1 MLGRILHSLWMLL
14 VGLLALSA
22 ILLSVA
28 RLWVPVLG
36 EYRLAAETALGGLLD
51 QPVSIG
57 RMDATWRGLNPVIK
71 LREVSIAPRAAQ
83 GRPLEIDEV
92 WVGID
97 IQAFVHEGE
106 IRPASIDI
114 IGAGVT
120 VSRGSDG
127 QLRLQGIETGA
138 GDGAGLSRL
147 LQMERLAI
155 HDSRL
160 TFHDQA
166 SERAPLR
173 LSDVT
178 LTLQNEQGRYSAI
191 GYVLLP
197 PELGYRVDIQ
207 GMLQGGGPEL
217 AGWSGALYLKGQSLV
232 LSAEN
237 LPGLPHQTQVAGNA
251 DVRAW
256 LDLGGGGLHSAVGE
270 VDLRDLRV
278 TAAGNGEHLEFDR
291 FSGQLGWRLRDA
303 GWQLAGQDLI
313 VEQDGVVREG
323 TRFAVT
329 QVHSGEEPRIMADFR
344 QLHLRD
350 LRLVAL
356 LAPGVDV
363 EQQRQLARLRPDG
376 MIEELL
382 LRISGAAGGRSLGW
396 FDAVFRDV
404 AVGHPGQTPVVQH
417 LDGSITGSPDAG
429 ALWLN
434 SREVV
439 LQDDSLF
446 RDALVFDELVAE
458 AAWQNREGLFTIS
471 SDDIRLAND
480 DLELQSRLTVAL
492 PETGGAPIVD
502 IDASMPRARVRRVR
516 HYLPARIMPA
526 SGVSWLDSSL
536 VSGDIEQ
543 GRLVLRGRLDQL
555 PFDNGEGE
563 LRVSL
568 PVKNATLDYS
578 PDWTQIS
585 RLDAD
590 VNFTGRSMDVH
601 SRAGFIRSAKLA
613 RVHAQ
618 IRDLARP
625 DLTIRGRVNGRI
637 DVMLSEMD
645 SSPVGDVY
653 GAFVERVVSK
663 GPAGL
668 DLDIVVPLHKASSRE
683 LAVAGNI
690 HLQGNSL
697 LIRDEGISLED
708 IRGRLAFTP
717 DDFSGKA
724 LSARLLDS
732 PVTVDVWS
740 DDSDSRTYIRSRG
753 RLDLIGQVTEQQ
765 SALADVVNGRSMWE
779 VQLGIG
785 RLERRYQV
793 PDVDLRLSSTLEGIA
808 VNLPAPFGK
817 TRQEQRPLSVAIM
830 RLAQPERFMQVNYG
844 EAMGAVMAMEY
855 RQQAASVE
863 RGHLALGTARPA
875 LPGEKVFSITGELPR
890 FSLAEW
896 LPVLAGL
903 QGGGGPPVKVD
914 IDIDE
919 LEVMRHQ
926 LRDVGLQVATAG
938 LVQEIT
944 LAGQSVQGDIEL
956 TRTSRGLEKV
966 VANLERL
973 VLTSLPDMAQ
983 EAEVPGI
990 GAGDFPELHISIG
1003 KLRINDIKLGNALL
1017 DTERQHNAM
1026 QVKQLVLASRMLEL
1040 RASGNWQGKRG
1051 FDRSWFDVEVTNGRL
1066 DRLLDAFDYAE
1077 EVDGGELSGTINA
1090 GWQGA
1095 PWQFAP
1101 GRAEGRLYLNISD
1114 GRLESVKPG
1123 AGRVFGLIS
1132 LHTLPRRLSLDFS
1145 DLFKKGFSF
1154 DRIEGNF
1161 VLDGGNAYTDNLR
1174 IEGPAARIDIT
1185 GRIGLADRD
1194 YDQLV
1199 SVLPNISSSLPLAG
1213 VLAGGPA
1220 VGAAMLLAEQLL
1232 NKEIDEIA
1240 VQRYAVT
1247 GPWSDPVYEKL
1258 QTRQKKQP
1266 AETDPLEDIE

>member
-1 MLGRILHSLWMLL
+1 MPGRILHSLWMLL
-14 VGLLALSA
+14 VGLLAVFA
-22 ILLSVA
+22 ILLSMA

-36 EYRLAAETALGGLLD
+36 DYRVATETALGELLD
-51 QPVSIG
+51 QPVSIT

-71 LREVSIAPRAAQ
+71 LREVSIAPRSAEDK
-83 GRPLEIDEV
+83 PLELAEV

-97 IQAFVHEGE
+97 IQAFLHERE

-114 IGAGVT
+114 IGAD
-120 VSRGSDG
+120 VSVVRGPDG
-127 QLRLQGIETGA
+127 QLRIEGIEAGT

-147 LQMERLAI
+147 LLMERLAI
-155 HDSRL
+155 HDSHV
-160 TFHDQA
+160 TFTDQA
-166 SERAPLR
+166 SQRPPLR

-178 LTLQNEQGRYSAI
+178 LTLQGEQGRYSAI

-207 GMLQGGGPEL
+207 AMLQGGGPEL
-217 AGWSGALYLKGQSLV
+217 AGWSGRLYLKGQSLV

-237 LPGLPHQTQVAGNA
+237 LPGLPHHAQVAGSA
-251 DVRAW
+251 DVRTW
-256 LDLGGGGLHSAVGE
+256 LEIGDGRLRSAVGE
-270 VDLRDLRV
+270 VDLGDLQV
-278 TAAGNGEHLEFDR
+278 AAADNGEHLEFDR
-291 FSGQLGWRLRDA
+291 FSGQLGWRMRDA
-303 GWQLAGQDLI
+303 GWQLAGQDLV

-329 QVHSGEEPRIMADFR
+329 EAHSGDEPRIMADFR
-344 QLHLRD
+344 RLHLRD

-363 EQQRQLARLRPDG
+363 EQQRQLSRLRPDG

-382 LRISGAAGGRSLGW
+382 LRISGTAGNRSLDW

-439 LQDDSLF
+439 LQDDNLF
-446 RDALVFDELVAE
+446 RDPLVFDELAAE
-458 AAWQNREGLFTIS
+458 AAWHNREGLFTIS
-471 SDDIRLAND
+471 SDEIRLAND
-480 DLELQSRLTVAL
+480 DLELQTRLTVAL

-536 VSGDIEQ
+536 VSGDVEQ

-568 PVKNATLDYS
+568 PVKNAILDYS
-578 PDWTQIS
+578 PDWTQIT

-590 VNFTGRSMDVH
+590 VNFTGRRMDVY
-601 SRAGFIRSAKLA
+601 SRAGFIRSAKLDT
-613 RVHAQ
+613 VHAQ

-625 DLTIRGRVNGRI
+625 DLTIKGRVNGRI

-653 GAFVERVVSK
+653 GAFVERVASK

-668 DLDIVVPLHKASSRE
+668 DLDIVVPLHKASTRE
-683 LAVAGNI
+683 LTVAGNI

-697 LIRDEGISLED
+697 LIREEGISLED

-740 DDSDSRTYIRSRG
+740 DDSDGRTYIRSKG
-753 RLDLIGQVTEQQ
+753 RLDLVGQVTEQQ

-779 VQLGIG
+779 VRLGIG

-793 PDVDLRLSSTLEGIA
+793 PDVDLRLSSTLEGVA

-817 TRQEQRPLSVAIM
+817 TRQEQRPLTVAIT
-830 RLAQPERFMQVNYG
+830 RLAYPERFMQVSYG

-855 RQQAASVE
+855 RQQAASIE
-863 RGHLALGTARPA
+863 RGQLVLGTARPA
-875 LPGEKVFSITGELPR
+875 LPGEKVFSITGELGR
-890 FSLAEW
+890 FSLTEW

-914 IDIDE
+914 IDIDK

-926 LRDVGLQVATAG
+926 LHDVGLQVATAG

-944 LAGQSVQGDIEL
+944 LAGKSVQGSLEL

-973 VLTSLPDMAQ
+973 VLTSLPETAQ
-983 EAEVPGI
+983 EAVVPGI

-1003 KLRINDIKLGNALL
+1003 KLKINDINLGNALL
-1017 DTERQHNAM
+1017 DTVRKPNAM
-1026 QVKQLVLASRMLEL
+1026 QVKQLVLASKMLEL

-1066 DRLLDAFDYAE
+1066 DRLLEAFDYAE
-1077 EVDGGELSGTINA
+1077 DVDGGELSGTINA

-1101 GRAEGRLYLNISD
+1101 GRAEGRLYLKIRD

-1161 VLDGGNAYTDNLR
+1161 VLDGGNAYTDNLK

-1185 GRIGLADRD
+1185 GRIGLAERD

-1199 SVLPNISSSLPLAG
+1199 TVLPNISSSLPLAG

-1258 QTRQKKQP
+1258 QTRQEKQP
-1266 AETDPLEDIE
+1266 AATDPLEDIE